1 VYVYDERGEKVAVV
15 CGLSGFPGEGSYT
28 IDISGYI
35 PNSGG
40 EGGTVT
46 ITLNGLAIAVWDC
59 RDRNGNLVPNSFY
72 HFVLFGHTP
81 EGEEIVLETDAFIAP
96 HQGRSALLTARP
108 NKAGAGDNILFSASF
123 DGVPADGRSKIR
135 IYTVAGELVRTI
147 QVSNGTA
154 SWQLETA
161 DGTPVA
167 SGVYLAV
174 LDGINPTNGQKLQK
188 IVKVMVVHWKTVVA
202 Y

>member
-1 VYVYDERGEKVAVV
+1 MPCDQDAIYVYDERGEKVATI
-15 CGLSGFPGEGSYT
+15 CGLSGFAGEGSYT
-28 IDISGYI
+28 IAISDYT
-35 PNSGG
+35 PDPG
-40 EGGTVT
+40 ENGGTIT
-46 ITLNGLAIAVWDC
+46 IILNGLTIATWDC
-59 RDRNGNLVPNSFY
+59 RDRNGNLIPNSFY

-81 EGEEIVLETDAFIAP
+81 DGGEIVLETDAFIAP
-96 HQGRSALLTARP
+96 HRGHAVALTARP

-123 DGVPADGRSKIR
+123 DGVPADGQSKIR

-147 QVSNGTA
+147 AVSNGTA

-174 LDGINPTNGQKLQK
+174 LDGINPTNGQKLVK
-188 IVKVMVVHWKTVVA
+188 ITKVSVLH
-202 Y
+202 